1 MKETQLQ
8 EAIVFA
14 QLLLGF
20 ALLLVTYLTTQLSLN
35 MRDHVLFPRDE
46 QGDGGGVC
54 VHGRTL
60 FKQLRKLSVSPKS
73 LFL

>member
-46 QGDGGGVC
+46 QRDGGA
-54 VHGRTL
+54 
-60 FKQLRKLSVSPKS
+60 SVSMSKPFS
-73 LFL
+73 NN